1 MYKNLVSKMDFSAFK
16 KATYLDPE
24 TRRVLYSTWNLNNTL
39 TSNLIAENKKAQA
52 NKLTDKYMRE
62 LPLHNYS
69 ITDTLSRLYT
79 VQNLYAL
86 NRIKEAN
93 ALAAETSAFVAQEFD
108 YLSALEPE
116 YQQAYHQDVQMG
128 LSVMNNL
135 AQITAAYKQQR
146 IAQEVKVSCNRML
159 NQFGL
164 KS

>member
-1 MYKNLVSKMDFSAFK
+1 
-16 KATYLDPE
+16 
-24 TRRVLYSTWNLNNTL
+24 
-39 TSNLIAENKKAQA
+39 
-52 NKLTDKYMRE
+52 MRE

-93 ALAAETSAFVAQEFD
+93 ALAAETSAYVAQEFD

-146 IAQEVKVSCNRML
+146 VAQEVKVSFNRML